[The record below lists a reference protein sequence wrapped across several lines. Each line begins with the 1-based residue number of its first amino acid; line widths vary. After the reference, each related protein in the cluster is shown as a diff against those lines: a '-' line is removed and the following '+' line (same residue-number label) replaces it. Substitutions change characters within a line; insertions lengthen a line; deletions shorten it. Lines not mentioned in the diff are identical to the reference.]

1 MNKGTHITLLAG
13 PTIPVPVP
21 QPVVDALE
29 SIEVT
34 SSAGSRSGFKLTF
47 KVSSQSV
54 LHALLLITATQ
65 VPWLRVIIVV
75 TINAFPRV
83 LTDGV
88 VTQSSFGG
96 SNDPGASTLTLI
108 GEDLS
113 AVMDQQ
119 EYTGVPYP
127 AMPAEARVALI
138 VAKYAVF
145 GMVPIVIPSLFTDVP
160 IPVDQ
165 IPAHEGTD
173 LQYVN
178 ALAHDAG
185 YTFYVDPGPAPGINF
200 AYWGP
205 DIKVGVPQP
214 ALTLGMG
221 PDANVD
227 AIQFSITHTEA
238 AVPVVFVQ
246 NALTKLPI
254 PLPIPP
260 IDLLNPPLG
269 LLPPLPKKIEF
280 MQDTAKDTPTRALS
294 KAVARAARAAEA
306 VSANGSVDMLRYGS
320 ILRARQLVGV
330 RGAGLAFDGLYFVQS
345 VTSTIKRGEFKQSFS
360 LTRNGII
367 STVPVVPTV
376 PLVPA

>member
-1 MNKGTHITLLAG
+1 VNKGTHITLLAG
-13 PTIPVPVP
+13 PTVPVPVP

-34 SSAGSRSGFKLTF
+34 SSAGGRSGFKLTF
-47 KVSSQSV
+47 NTSSQSV
-54 LHALLLITATQ
+54 LHTLLLIAATQ
-65 VPWLRVIIVV
+65 VPWLRVVIVV

-83 LTDGV
+83 LMDGV
-88 VTQSSFGG
+88 VTQSSFSGSSEPGG
-96 SNDPGASTLTLI
+96 STITLI

-138 VAKYAVF
+138 IAKYAAF
-145 GMVPIVIPSLFTDVP
+145 GMVPIVIPSLFTDIP

-173 LQYVN
+173 LEYVN

-185 YTFYVDPGPAPGINF
+185 YTFYVDPGPAPGMNV

-205 DIKVGVPQP
+205 DIKVGAPQR

-227 AIQFSITHTEA
+227 AMQFSTSHTEA
-238 AVPVVFVQ
+238 ALPVVFIQ

-269 LLPPLPKKIEF
+269 LLPPLPKRIEF

-306 VSANGSVDMLRYGS
+306 VSASGSVDMLRYGS

-330 RGAGLAFDGLYFVQS
+330 RGAGLAFDGLYFVKS

-360 LTRNGII
+360 LTRNGIL
-367 STVPVVPTV
+367 PTV
-376 PLVPA
+376 PLVPTVPMVPV

>member
-1 MNKGTHITLLAG
+1 
-13 PTIPVPVP
+13 
-21 QPVVDALE
+21 
-29 SIEVT
+29 
-34 SSAGSRSGFKLTF
+34 TF

-345 VTSTIKRGEFKQSFS
+345 VTSTIKRGEFKQSFT

>member
-34 SSAGSRSGFKLTF
+34 SSAGSRSGFKVTF

-330 RGAGLAFDGLYFVQS
+330 RGAGLAFDGLYFVKS